1 MAYRY
6 VFGPGATRDLD
17 DLTRH
22 NGAVLAA
29 LLASHIP
36 AILADPFGAGEK
48 KKGDL
53 AHVRGYGFT
62 VRSVVYR
69 LTYKVDD
76 DVVTVLSVD
85 THDEAYAKARRRR

>member
-36 AILADPFGAGEK
+36 AILADPAGAGEK

-62 VRSVVYR
+62 VRGVVYR
-69 LTYKVDD
+69 LTYTVEG
-76 DVVTVLSVD
+76 DVVTVLSVG
-85 THDEAYAKARRRR
+85 THDAAYARAARRR